1 MVRMLSSAALN
12 EAQQAAVEELKELAE
27 AYWRRIEEHKEETPA
42 KSERL
47 LTTQTELF
55 RDLYR
60 KEQTATIDGSDQPE
74 VTYVLD
80 FTKGLD
86 QTLQELEKASSLF
99 GNLKSKFSDLLIRT
113 SSLYDACNELTA
125 DEANLI
131 ASAEQIRSR
140 LSYFDAYDQLAHKL
154 SSPLLSVTS
163 ESFMHAISTIEEG
176 ISFFTTHA
184 QYKDSSL
191 FLSKYQQCL
200 SKALEHVKAYVV
212 KSLSSATQDVLTK
225 AQGGSVDA
233 FTQLYCLFAANAGQ
247 VQAVLKEFEPKR
259 QKCPE
264 YAAMLDECYNY
275 YFAQREELVRPS
287 FEATVDQLLNTHAK
301 SCCSLT
307 RSGCSVLFRLCDDEY
322 NLMREFFLAGQH
334 AFDAFITKLARHFY
348 DAIRPRIIHVQHLE
362 MLIELNALLRVKVLG
377 ERCYASEV
385 GVYAG
390 LATVLEEIL
399 GDITERLL
407 YRAQLYARNEIGN
420 YEPGTGD
427 LAYPEKLEMIQAIAK
442 VEQSVGSQSSGGT
455 TSDVHGLW
463 YPTVQ
468 RTVACLSKLNSC
480 LDATSFQG
488 VAYEAV
494 NMCVKSLM
502 EAQRRIEASKGS
514 TNANLFLIKH
524 LLILRA
530 QIAPRMCEVFS
541 EPSVD
546 FGKIKDSAVGLLQRK
561 AQWFALSS
569 NNAFLQFMLQV
580 VDLHKDDFV
589 HCFCFQMPTQTAQH
603 IIDSRR
609 ELDITVKTACQ
620 NFIAQTV
627 KVFVGELAIFLE
639 QAKQVQQGTETEKPL
654 KTYPFAEPKVLND
667 LVLRAYQNLKIR
679 IPEFRH
685 LMSLYLSNEETE
697 NILFAPVKMQIKGIY
712 ASLGQLIAQRYDD
725 DDRHI
730 IALTSEEE
738 VSLLLR

>member
-1 MVRMLSSAALN
+1 M
-12 EAQQAAVEELKELAE
+12 
-27 AYWRRIEEHKEETPA
+27 
-42 KSERL
+42 
-47 LTTQTELF
+47 
-55 RDLYR
+55 
-60 KEQTATIDGSDQPE
+60 
-74 VTYVLD
+74 
-80 FTKGLD
+80 
-86 QTLQELEKASSLF
+86 QELEKASSLF
-99 GNLKSKFSDLLIRT
+99 RNLKSKFSDLLIRT

-125 DEANLI
+125 DEVVYNCFVRWLLFSF
-131 ASAEQIRSR
+131 SAHVMPIFLQ
-140 LSYFDAYDQLAHKL
+140 KL

-163 ESFMHAISTIEEG
+163 ESFMHFALRLVTSRKP
-176 ISFFTTHA
+176 FFKA

-191 FLSKYQQCL
+191 YLSKYQQCL

-225 AQGGSVDA
+225 VQIAQSGSVDA

-247 VQAVLKEFEPKR
+247 VQAVLKEFE
-259 QKCPE
+259 

-275 YFAQREELVRPS
+275 YFCQREELVRPS
-287 FEATVDQLLNTHAK
+287 FEATISQLLSTHAK

-322 NLMREFFLAGQH
+322 NLMREFFLTISFVTTLFARQY
-334 AFDAFITKLARHFY
+334 FLSAFITKLARYFY

-427 LAYPEKLEMIQAIAK
+427 LAYPEKLEMIQVNFYHVQVPA
-442 VEQSVGSQSSGGT
+442 EQ
-455 TSDVHGLW
+455 
-463 YPTVQ
+463 Y
-468 RTVACLSKLNSC
+468 RMC
-480 LDATSFQG
+480 

-502 EAQRRIEASKGS
+502 EAQRRIEASKGP
-514 TNANLFLIKH
+514 TNASLFLIKH

-546 FGKIKDSAVGLLQRK
+546 FGKIKGNWSKFGKKTVASDSA
-561 AQWFALSS
+561 AQWFALSG

-580 VDLHKDDFV
+580 
-589 HCFCFQMPTQTAQH
+589 MPTQTAQH
-603 IIDSRR
+603 VIDSRR
-609 ELDITVKTACQ
+609 ELDITVKTA
-620 NFIAQTV
+620 FRPL
-627 KVFVGELAIFLE
+627 FYELPFQAE
-639 QAKQVQQGTETEKPL
+639 QALQGTETEKSL
-654 KTYPFAEPKVLND
+654 KTYPFAEPKILNE
-667 LVLRAYQNLKIR
+667 LVIRAYQNLKIR
-679 IPEFRH
+679 IPELRH

-697 NILFAPVKMQIKGIY
+697 NILFAPVKTQIKGTY
-712 ASLGQLIAQRYDD
+712 ASLGRLIAERYDD

>member
-1 MVRMLSSAALN
+1 MAMTFSSIPLT
-12 EAQQAAVEELKELAE
+12 EDQLAAVEHLKQSAE
-27 AYWRRIEEHKEETPA
+27 TYWQRIEEYNEDSSA
-42 KSERL
+42 KTECPL
-47 LTTQTELF
+47 IKQTELF
-55 RDLYR
+55 RNLYR
-60 KEQTATIDGSDQPE
+60 KECTSAVDKNNEPE

-80 FTKGLD
+80 FVKGVD
-86 QTLQELEKASSLF
+86 QTLQELDKASKLF
-99 GNLKSKFSDLLIRT
+99 HHMKNKFNDLSTRT

-131 ASAEQIRSR
+131 ASAEQVRSR

-163 ESFMHAISTIEEG
+163 ESFMHAVATIDEG
-176 ISFFTTHA
+176 ITFFTAQA
-184 QYKDSSL
+184 QYKDAPL
-191 FLSKYQQCL
+191 YLSKYQQCL
-200 SKALEHVKAYVV
+200 TKALQHVKAYVI

-225 AQGGSVDA
+225 VQEGTVDA
-233 FTQLYCLFAANAGQ
+233 FTQYYCLFAANAGQ
-247 VQAVLKEFEPKR
+247 VQALLKEFEPKR

-264 YAAMLDECYNY
+264 YAAMLDECYGY
-275 YFAQREELVRPS
+275 YFSQREQLIRPR
-287 FEATVDQLLNTHAK
+287 FEATISQLLNTHMK

-322 NLMREFFLAGQH
+322 NLTREFFLAGQH
-334 AFDAFITKLARHFY
+334 AFDAFVTKLARHFY
-348 DAIRPRIIHVQHLE
+348 NAIRPQIIHVQHLE
-362 MLIELNALLRVKVLG
+362 TLIELNTLLRVKMLG
-377 ERCYASEV
+377 ERCYMSEV
-385 GVYAG
+385 GVYVG

-442 VEQSVGSQSSGGT
+442 VDQGNGTKDSGGT
-455 TSDVHGLW
+455 ASDIHGLW

-488 VAYEAV
+488 VAYETV

-502 EAQRRIEASKGS
+502 EAQSRIEASKGS

-530 QIAPRMCEVFS
+530 HIAPKMCEVFS

-546 FGKIKDSAVGLLQRK
+546 FSKIKESAVGLLQRK
-561 AQWFALSS
+561 AQWFALSG
-569 NNAFLQFMLQV
+569 NNAFLQFMLQ
-580 VDLHKDDFV
+580 
-589 HCFCFQMPTQTAQH
+589 MPAQTAEH
-603 IIDSRR
+603 VIDSRR
-609 ELDITVKTACQ
+609 ELDITVKLACQ
-620 NFIAQTV
+620 NFIAHSV
-627 KVFVGELAIFLE
+627 KIFVGELTIFLE
-639 QAKQVQQGTETEKPL
+639 QAKQSLQGTEAKKPL
-654 KTYPFAEPKVLND
+654 NKYPFAEPKLLSD
-667 LVLRAYQNLKIR
+667 LVLRAYRNLKTK

-685 LMSLYLSNEETE
+685 LMSLYLCNEETE
-697 NILFAPVKMQIKGIY
+697 NILFAPIKKQIKETY
-712 ASLGQLIAQRYDD
+712 ATMGQLIAENYDG
-725 DDRHI
+725 DDRHV

>member
-442 VEQSVGSQSSGGT
+442 VEQSVGSQSM
-455 TSDVHGLW
+455 
-463 YPTVQ
+463 P
-468 RTVACLSKLNSC
+468 KLDCPS
-480 LDATSFQG
+480 LPAAPIYHIQVPAEQHPMYMDFGIPQFSVRGSVFPFQATSFQG

-569 NNAFLQFMLQV
+569 NNAFLQFML
-580 VDLHKDDFV
+580 
-589 HCFCFQMPTQTAQH
+589 QMPTQTAQH